1 MQERYAAQMFGW
13 SLGDLFL
20 VVLALNAVAR

>member
-13 SLGDLFL
+13 SLGGLFL